1 MFPSGFIADPDTPVV
16 LQHDRFRGG
25 FAGFEANPLCVNPA
39 HIWSLP
45 AQTRTLPA
53 QIRTLPAQIRTLPA
67 QTRTL
72 PAQTRTLPAQMP
84 PLPPIPKD
92 AAMKMC
98 GRSSASPDRRDQMQT
113 LPQSLNAQPPTPDER
128 ITPTST
134 PGDSPVL
141 DFDDFIASVQRED
154 DAFWGSFL
162 LPRRSFDQDEC
173 ISVGTPCPSTQ
184 EYLVTFTL
192 GDDAPSRGAVAT
204 SSVQHASTSKETS
217 RRTSLDSPQELSNE
231 FDESIGGGTASRKR
245 KRDPNMGA
253 ASSARAVCT
262 R

>member
-25 FAGFEANPLCVNPA
+25 FAGFEANHPRLV
-39 HIWSLP
+39 
-45 AQTRTLPA
+45 
-53 QIRTLPAQIRTLPA
+53 
-67 QTRTL
+67 
-72 PAQTRTLPAQMP
+72 
-84 PLPPIPKD
+84 
-92 AAMKMC
+92 
-98 GRSSASPDRRDQMQT
+98 
-113 LPQSLNAQPPTPDER
+113 
-128 ITPTST
+128 
-134 PGDSPVL
+134 
-141 DFDDFIASVQRED
+141 RED